1 MDLEGKRI
9 VVVGGSRGLGRGL
22 AEAFAVRAAKVTV
35 VARNAAAVQG
45 PGEQPAVT
53 AISADATDVDAAWR
67 IMEQT
72 RPDLVIM
79 NAGAEPPMERI
90 DRIGWEAFTT
100 NWNVDVKAAL
110 HWVQAALTL
119 PMTPG
124 GLVVLVSS
132 GAAVQGSP
140 LSGGYAGAKRAQ
152 WFIAKYA
159 EGLSAELGLGLRFR
173 VIVPRQ
179 MFAGTGVGDTG
190 IAAYAAAAGRTFAEH
205 AATWPDMTPR
215 DFGDMVAD
223 LIGRTGLA
231 GAMVYAVRGDTG
243 VTVIE

>member
-9 VVVGGSRGLGRGL
+9 VVVGGSRGLGKGL
-22 AEAFAVRAAKVTV
+22 AEAFIARAAEVTV
-35 VARNAAAVQG
+35 VARNATVVHGPAEQAAI
-45 PGEQPAVT
+45 T

-67 IMEQT
+67 IMERT
-72 RPDLVIM
+72 RPDVVIM

-119 PMTPG
+119 PMAPG

-159 EGLSAELGLGLRFR
+159 DGLSAELGLRLRFR

-179 MFAGTGVGDTG
+179 MFVGTGVGDTG
-190 IAAYAAAAGRTFAEH
+190 IRAYAAKEGRTFAEQ
-205 AATWPDMTPR
+205 AATWPNMTAR
-215 DFGDMVAD
+215 AFGDTVAE
-223 LIGRTGLA
+223 LIGKTELA
-231 GAMVYAVRGDTG
+231 EAMVYAVRGDTG